1 MANQSKFTLANDP
14 RVKKTNPNWQDILQ
28 MQNNTQNLSSNWLN
42 VNLQQN
48 NQNQMQ
54 NVSQVQNQ
62 PQIIW
67 NMWEK
72 EIFAWDIN
80 WMQLLNNQP
89 SPQPSPLGGEGV
101 QGGWINSQELFEQ
114 NYNNSQNIY
123 ENPNYY
129 KNQIPQDAV
138 LNNLP
143 TQNSDLHIEWINNIS
158 QPPISNS
165 FPQGEKEN
173 QGIDSQTLYE
183 QQLAQQWQ
191 QPNIYDNWTVEAWKS
206 RWSSKQELEEAIE
219 KNYNTIATWNEDW
232 TLSATIDWQ
241 KYIWTI
247 DEAWNPIKSIA
258 NNLEDDYNNLVN
270 NGWTTQELY
279 DYLNNNNLLNNP
291 IYRNKMTDKFI
302 ADYEQPIIN
311 KYSQY
316 TIQELH
322 NAVVRWEIVPWTDVF
337 NKLPQAEAYNKIKNQ
352 LILIDAE
359 KDKDWTDYNN
369 NLNIEKYYYSQL
381 HQTVFSWEEAKKL
394 ADQYINDP
402 EIQENNNE
410 IKKRQQNIAKQQLK
424 LKQLEDDVRNWMP
437 WVPESIIMAEIS
449 KRAQNLYQTIEY
461 ETNMMNISAQAID
474 RKKQDLDVQFKFIQ
488 YQDNLKMQNYQ
499 NSLWIW
505 QYNTNRMD
513 QFAKIKL
520 EQENQEV
527 AFWRQHQADKEMFE
541 LQQQYKWTYQ
551 VGIDWSLNYIV
562 NWQAQKVKY
571 ADWNTLFTAHEDDWS
586 QTVTKQNADWTFSVY
601 RINKRWEV
609 NVQTL
614 DMYGNKV
621 AWLSNLVADALNC
634 IPWSGKQCWQW
645 VNDYLQNLWES
656 RKFWNTYEEKA
667 KWIQWTTPVEWA
679 VAIRNPAGTQYGH
692 VGVVTWVSP
701 DWQNV
706 YITDWNANNDEKKQE
721 RVVPASQITGNGWWY
736 YYPKKIQEAYSR
748 QAQIWNAWVDSGYS
762 VSPDVQGGAV
772 GQDAMELQGSNQ
784 YGDLVRQYWED
795 LVSSALAVWRW
806 EQNLNT
812 YDTKERG
819 KITTIMKKLQDDYW
833 AFYRD
838 LNDPTVQKI
847 QDFYQQ
853 LNKFTRDEWL
863 LNNYSWKMNVRLWSW
878 WDSTYDDFD
887 ALMETILSE
896 EVINNLINSK
906 ANWATWWAL
915 SEKELQIIKEAA
927 SVLNTAK
934 RYEDKD
940 EQTWLYFKLSEDR
953 FKQLLNQ
960 LMSTYAK
967 MYTDMTWVRVDSNS
981 LWLWEEE
988 ELSETITK
996 NINWIE
1002 QEMRLA

>member
-14 RVKKTNPNWQDILQ
+14 RVKKVNPDWTNQE
-28 MQNNTQNLSSNWLN
+28 NL
-42 VNLQQN
+42 
-48 NQNQMQ
+48 
-54 NVSQVQNQ
+54 QVQNQ
-62 PQIIW
+62 QQTQPQANFW
-67 NMWEK
+67 TNQNNLQVQNMQQPQYMWSMWEK
-72 EIFAWDIN
+72 DIFSWDKY
-80 WMQLLNNQP
+80 WMQLLNAQNGTQP
-89 SPQPSPLGGEGV
+89 QQQQDPNF
-101 QGGWINSQELFEQ
+101 WINSQELFERD
-114 NYNNSQNIY
+114 YNNSQKLA
-123 ENPNYY
+123 EDPNYY
-129 KNQIPQDAV
+129 KNQIPQGAV

-143 TQNSDLHIEWINNIS
+143 TQNSDLHIEWINNITQQTQQKTQ
-158 QPPISNS
+158 QPTQQDPNAW
-165 FPQGEKEN
+165 
-173 QGIDSQTLYE
+173 IDSQTLYE
-183 QQLAQQWQ
+183 QSLQ

-241 KYIWTI
+241 KYVWKI
-247 DEAWNPIKSIA
+247 DEAWNPVKSIA
-258 NNLEDDYNNLVN
+258 NDLENGYNDLVN

-279 DYLNNNNLLNNP
+279 DYLNNNNLLNDP

-316 TIQELH
+316 SIQELH

-402 EIQENNNE
+402 EIQENNDE
-410 IKKRQQNIAKQQLK
+410 IKKRQQNIAKQQYQ
-424 LKQLEDDVRNWMP
+424 LKQLENDIRAGMK
-437 WVPESIIMAEIS
+437 WVPESLVMAEIS
-449 KRAQNLYQTIEY
+449 KQAQNLYQTIEY

-513 QFAKIKL
+513 QFEKIRL

-551 VGIDWSLNYIV
+551 VWLDWSLNYIV
-562 NWQAQKVKY
+562 NGEAQKVKY
-571 ADWNTLFTAHEDDWS
+571 ADWKTLFTEHANDWS
-586 QTVTKQNADWTFSVY
+586 QIITKQNDDWTYSII
-601 RINKRWEV
+601 RINKDWFW
-609 NVQTL
+609 NIQTL
-614 DMYGNKV
+614 DMYWNKV

-634 IPWSGKQCWQW
+634 IPGSWKQCWQW

-692 VGVVTWVSP
+692 VGVVTGVSP

-721 RVVPASQITGNGWWY
+721 RVVPASQITWNWWWY
-736 YYPKKIQEAYSR
+736 YYPKKIQEAYSK
-748 QAQIWNAWVDSGYS
+748 QAQTWNAWVDSGYS
-762 VSPDVQGGAV
+762 VSPDVQGGVV
-772 GQDAMELQGSNQ
+772 GQDAINIQWQLLNK
-784 YGDLVRQYWED
+784 YWWATWDQLENLLRNEYWN
-795 LVSSALAVWRW
+795 LVSSAKDILRWWSKIENYSDKNRDTINYIKEVLLAWWFGAVKPGDPEVAWL
-806 EQNLNT
+806 EDKIENLQQILE
-812 YDTKERG
+812 KESWFFG
-819 KITTIMKKLQDDYW
+819 
-833 AFYRD
+833 A
-838 LNDPTVQKI
+838 
-847 QDFYQQ
+847 
-853 LNKFTRDEWL
+853 
-863 LNNYSWKMNVRLWSW
+863 LNNLSW
-878 WDSTYDDFD
+878 WRQWRYWDLLKHD
-887 ALMETILSE
+887 ATIANKLNNILS
-896 EVINNLINSK
+896 SK
-906 ANWATWWAL
+906 VLDELVERKGNWATFWSLSNEELRMLWASADEL
-915 SEKELQIIKEAA
+915 INAINYTKDWKIDWFDMSEKELKTRLQ
-927 SVLNTAK
+927 
-934 RYEDKD
+934 
-940 EQTWLYFKLSEDR
+940 KLLDNY
-953 FKQLLNQ
+953 KNV
-960 LMSTYAK
+960 YNK
-967 MYTDMTWVRVDSNS
+967 MLTNDWYYSN
-981 LWLWEEE
+981 LQDQ
-988 ELSETITK
+988 
-996 NINWIE
+996 NPAWI
-1002 QEMRLA
+1002 